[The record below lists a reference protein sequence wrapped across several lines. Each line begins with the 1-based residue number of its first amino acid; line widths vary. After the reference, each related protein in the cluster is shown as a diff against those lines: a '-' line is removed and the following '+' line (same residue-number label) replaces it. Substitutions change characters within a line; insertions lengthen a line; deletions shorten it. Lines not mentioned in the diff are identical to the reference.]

1 LTRRE
6 VCANVAPMNEE
17 TVWLGPTPAGERC
30 AQLGDPDYARDARI
44 ECRAFADAI
53 RKVCGREPEGAR
65 LVIKPQEVDA
75 GTYYELACVYD
86 GDNEWAARYAAKVD
100 AEAPTTWAAA
110 GMKPP
115 VRRARAR

>member
-1 LTRRE
+1 
-6 VCANVAPMNEE
+6 MNEE
-17 TVWLGPTPAGERC
+17 TIWLGSSPALEQC
-30 AQLGDPDYARDARI
+30 AQVGETDYARDAKA
-44 ECRAFADAI
+44 ECAAFIAAI

-65 LVIKPQEVDA
+65 LVVRSQPHDF
-75 GTYYELACVYD
+75 GDYYEVAVIYD

-100 AEAPTTWAAA
+100 AEAPTTWQAA